1 MKLKDRDVLNFS
13 FFTIN
18 HFVYACM
25 WREGG
30 ASREAYFQGGSVK
43 NFDFFCLLMNG
54 VNQERL
60 INKLAKLLKT
70 RSSQGGAS

>member
-1 MKLKDRDVLNFS
+1 MKLKDSDVLNFS

-25 WREGG
+25 GREGG

-43 NFDFFCLLMNG
+43 NFDFF
-54 VNQERL
+54 VY
-60 INKLAKLLKT
+60 
-70 RSSQGGAS
+70 